1 MSVITHLM
9 GRVTKDPV
17 MQQGK
22 NNGTE
27 YISLDLAVTQR
38 SQNSQNGQNTETMY
52 YQCFFNK
59 HLADRLLKA
68 NVKKGTCLYV
78 YGDLEIHPFIYQ
90 QGQKAGQAGVNAKVN
105 VKDWQFCLSNKPEN
119 ESGTAPGMNGN
130 AMPNNGGAPM
140 QGGGYQNPGV
150 PNGGTYPG
158 AAGAP
163 NAAPNMGAGVPAGG
177 YTAAPPAP
185 QASPATYAGNR
196 NYAAPGGTAP
206 QTYGGVPASGYSNDG
221 FSNVPE
227 YQAGQL
233 PFN

>member
-9 GRVTKDPV
+9 GRLTKDPV

-90 QGQKAGQAGVNAKVN
+90 QGQKAGQGGVNAKVN
-105 VKDWQFCLSNKPEN
+105 VKDWQFCLAHLCRLADTRIQAYQMEEPIRVPLAHQMLLQIWEP
-119 ESGTAPGMNGN
+119 AYQQADIQQRLPHRRHL
-130 AMPNNGGAPM
+130 PLPM
-140 QGGGYQNPGV
+140 QETETMLLQEELHRRHM
-150 PNGGTYPG
+150 
-158 AAGAP
+158 AAHL
-163 NAAPNMGAGVPAGG
+163 
-177 YTAAPPAP
+177 
-185 QASPATYAGNR
+185 QAVIPTMVFPMYR
-196 NYAAPGGTAP
+196 NTRPVSFHLTKIKEPIG
-206 QTYGGVPASGYSNDG
+206 
-221 FSNVPE
+221 
-227 YQAGQL
+227 
-233 PFN
+233 

>member
-90 QGQKAGQAGVNAKVN
+90 QGQKAGQGGVNAKVN
-105 VKDWQFCLSNKPEN
+105 VKDWQFCLANKPEN
-119 ESGTAPGMNGN
+119 ESGAAPGMNGN

-140 QGGGYQNPGV
+140 QGGGYQNSSV

-177 YTAAPPAP
+177 YTAAPPA
-185 QASPATYAGNR
+185 QQTSPATYAGNR
-196 NYAAPGGTAP
+196 NYATPGGTAP
-206 QTYGGVPASGYSNDG
+206 QTYGGAPASGYSNDG

-227 YQAGQL
+227 YQASQL